1 MNDKAGKVIK
11 YLLSLAVAAVLVYLA
26 FRGTD
31 WRDFFNSLAATDW
44 WLVIL
49 SMIAGV
55 VALVFRAERWRSQ
68 LLALDT
74 EIGRHSVW
82 HGSNIGNFLNVVV
95 PGIGEFY
102 RCAHVSTKKASYD
115 KTLGTILMERSWDVL
130 AIVFLLVLAAVL
142 NTDTIVPFM
151 KDNVIGP
158 FSSRFDFSLWW
169 VLGAFAVVLVIA
181 FAVVFRCREKS
192 RVCGRLA
199 GWICGMARGFA
210 AFGKMRRK
218 GLFVL
223 YTVGIWMMYI
233 FVTYLTFLALPGL
246 AGLTFADAIF
256 ISAIG
261 NIASVIPTPGNI
273 GPYHYLVGLAISTIY
288 LGSASMTADGLLC
301 ATLSHGSHA
310 ILVILLGVVSYLG
323 ISFSRKQQRD

>member
-11 YLLSLAVAAVLVYLA
+11 YILSLAVAGVLVYLA

-31 WRDFFNSLAATDW
+31 WRDFFNGLAGTDW
-44 WLVIL
+44 WLVVL
-49 SMIAGV
+49 SMLAGV

-68 LLALDT
+68 LLALDSG
-74 EIGRHSVW
+74 ISRHSVW
-82 HGSNIGNFLNVVV
+82 HGSNVGNFLNVVI

-102 RCAHVSTKKASYD
+102 RCGHVSTTKASYD
-115 KTLGTILMERSWDVL
+115 KTLGSIVMERSWDVL
-130 AIVFLLVLAAVL
+130 AIGLLLVLAAVL

-169 VLGAFAVVLVIA
+169 VLGAIAAILVIA
-181 FAVVFRCREKS
+181 FAAVLRYRRKN
-192 RVCGRLA
+192 RACGKIA
-199 GWICGMARGFA
+199 GWIGGIAGGFA
-210 AFGKMRRK
+210 SFGKMRKK

-233 FVTYLTFLALPGL
+233 LVTYLTFLALPGL
-246 AGLTFADAIF
+246 AGLTFVDAIF
-256 ISAIG
+256 ISAVG

-288 LGSASMTADGLLC
+288 LGSTSMTADGLLC

-310 ILVILLGVVSYLG
+310 ILVILLGVISYLS
-323 ISFSRKQQRD
+323 ISFSRK